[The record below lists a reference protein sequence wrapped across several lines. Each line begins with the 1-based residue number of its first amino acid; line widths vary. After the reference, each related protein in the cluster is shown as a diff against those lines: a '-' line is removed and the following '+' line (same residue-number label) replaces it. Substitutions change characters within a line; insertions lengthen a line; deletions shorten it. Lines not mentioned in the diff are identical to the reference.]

1 MGKTNT
7 KNRHEKGW
15 LGVCIIIIAWLLIG
29 SLSKDIWRIRIGFNR
44 ITEANKR
51 LEAEKVK
58 NAALKVKLELVMT
71 EDYKEKI
78 IREKLN
84 MQKEGEVLAVM
95 PEKELRQAAEEKV
108 LFVPIWKKWWNLISM

>member
-1 MGKTNT
+1 M
-7 KNRHEKGW
+7 
-15 LGVCIIIIAWLLIG
+15 
-29 SLSKDIWRIRIGFNR
+29 GFNR